1 MNDVKFDAKFTLQTD
16 NKITTNSR
24 VWLRDG
30 LQIHY
35 AGVRI
40 SLRSTIWAISV
51 TRIASGLSKP
61 GVGVR
66 FPHCLPYV
74 KVDMNTS
81 LQSDNMNGAS
91 EKKVSTNEIENER
104 R

>member
-1 MNDVKFDAKFTLQTD
+1 MNDVKIDAKFTLQTD

-40 SLRSTIWAISV
+40 SLRSPIWAISV

-61 GVGVR
+61 GVGIR
-66 FPHCLPYV
+66 FPHCHPYV
-74 KVDMNTS
+74 KVDMDGMAS
-81 LQSDNMNGAS
+81 IDNMIETS
-91 EKKVSTNEIENER
+91 EGVE
-104 R
+104 

>member
-1 MNDVKFDAKFTLQTD
+1 MNDVKIDAKFTLQTD

-40 SLRSTIWAISV
+40 SLRSPIWAISV

-74 KVDMNTS
+74 KVDKDTPQ
-81 LQSDNMNGAS
+81 QSDNRNEAS
-91 EKKVSTNEIENER
+91 KEKSKQK
-104 R
+104 

>member
-1 MNDVKFDAKFTLQTD
+1 MNDIKIDAKFILQTD
-16 NKITTNSR
+16 NNITTNSR

-40 SLRSTIWAISV
+40 SLRSPIWAISV

-66 FPHCLPYV
+66 SPHCLPYV
-74 KVDMNTS
+74 NVDMNEMAS
-81 LQSDNMNGAS
+81 IDNMIETS
-91 EKKVSTNEIENER
+91 EGVE
-104 R
+104 

>member
-1 MNDVKFDAKFTLQTD
+1 M
-16 NKITTNSR
+16 NSR
-24 VWLRDG
+24 VWLRGG

-40 SLRSTIWAISV
+40 PLHPPKWAISV

-61 GVGVR
+61 EVGVR

-74 KVDMNTS
+74 KVDIKDDS
-81 LQSDNMNGAS
+81 HADIVS
-91 EKKVSTNEIENER
+91 ER
-104 R
+104 

>member
-1 MNDVKFDAKFTLQTD
+1 MNDIKIDAKFILQTD
-16 NKITTNSR
+16 NNITTNSR

-40 SLRSTIWAISV
+40 SLRSPIWAISV

-61 GVGVR
+61 GGGFDSPIAFQMSR
-66 FPHCLPYV
+66 LTWMEWHQL
-74 KVDMNTS
+74 T
-81 LQSDNMNGAS
+81 
-91 EKKVSTNEIENER
+91 I
-104 R
+104 

>member
-1 MNDVKFDAKFTLQTD
+1 MNDVKIDSKFTLQTD

-40 SLRSTIWAISV
+40 SLRSPIWAISV

-66 FPHCLPYV
+66 FLHCLPNV
-74 KVDMNTS
+74 KVDMNEMAS
-81 LQSDNMNGAS
+81 IDNMIETS
-91 EKKVSTNEIENER
+91 EGVE
-104 R
+104 

>member
-1 MNDVKFDAKFTLQTD
+1 MNDVKIDKKFTLQTD

-40 SLRSTIWAISV
+40 SLRSPIWTISV
-51 TRIASGLSKP
+51 TRIAPRLSKHE
-61 GVGVR
+61 VGVQ

-74 KVDMNTS
+74 KVDMDGMASIDNTI
-81 LQSDNMNGAS
+81 
-91 EKKVSTNEIENER
+91 EENEGVE
-104 R
+104 

>member
-1 MNDVKFDAKFTLQTD
+1 MNDVKIDAKFTLQTD
-16 NKITTNSR
+16 NRITTNSR

-40 SLRSTIWAISV
+40 SLRSPIWAISV

-66 FPHCLPYV
+66 SPHCLPYV
-74 KVDMNTS
+74 NVDMNEMAS
-81 LQSDNMNGAS
+81 IDNMIETS
-91 EKKVSTNEIENER
+91 EGVE
-104 R
+104 

>member
-1 MNDVKFDAKFTLQTD
+1 M
-16 NKITTNSR
+16 NSR
-24 VWLRDG
+24 VWLRGG

-40 SLRSTIWAISV
+40 PLRPPKWAISV

-74 KVDMNTS
+74 KVDMDGMAS
-81 LQSDNMNGAS
+81 IDNMIETS
-91 EKKVSTNEIENER
+91 EGVE
-104 R
+104 

>member
-1 MNDVKFDAKFTLQTD
+1 MNDIKIDKKFALQTD

-40 SLRSTIWAISV
+40 SLRSPILTQIGNDGL
-51 TRIASGLSKP
+51 TR
-61 GVGVR
+61 
-66 FPHCLPYV
+66 
-74 KVDMNTS
+74 
-81 LQSDNMNGAS
+81 
-91 EKKVSTNEIENER
+91 
-104 R
+104 